1 MSCICIV
8 FHIDQTLY
16 DLTIPWIRKVR
27 ESHEWIELNEF
38 PKQILFEMS
47 MAFFATFSIQIS
59 HFRIWAI
66 KFANHTRQTAKHKHT
81 KKLISK
87 NMRMSMNYMLD
98 RRIALKI
105 NQTMIA
111 SYQFQIF
118 RQHNYLS
125 TLEILI

>member
-1 MSCICIV
+1 
-8 FHIDQTLY
+8 
-16 DLTIPWIRKVR
+16 
-27 ESHEWIELNEF
+27 
-38 PKQILFEMS
+38 
-47 MAFFATFSIQIS
+47 
-59 HFRIWAI
+59 
-66 KFANHTRQTAKHKHT
+66 
-81 KKLISK
+81 
-87 NMRMSMNYMLD
+87 MRMSMNYVLD